1 MSSTTTRLDEVAQRL
16 SAMSEQE
23 AAEALHRCCASRMWA
38 AGVLERRPFSGGAAL
53 MDAARAVW
61 SAATREDIM
70 EAVSEHPRIGA
81 DLDRLR
87 EKFADSAAWSSQEQ
101 AGMAAASE
109 DELVALRD
117 GNLRYEAKF
126 GHIFIVCAT
135 GKSPAEML
143 AILESRM
150 PNGHDDELAV
160 VAGEIAKIT
169 HIRLEKL

>member
-1 MSSTTTRLDEVAQRL
+1 
-16 SAMSEQE
+16 
-23 AAEALHRCCASRMWA
+23 
-38 AGVLERRPFSGGAAL
+38 
-53 MDAARAVW
+53 
-61 SAATREDIM
+61 M